1 MFPIAELTLAENTL
15 IYWEIMRSLIIRDI
29 LFKIKDKFLQGSGR
43 TSEP

>member
-1 MFPIAELTLAENTL
+1 MHVSDCWTDIGGEHVHLLRNSA
-15 IYWEIMRSLIIRDI
+15 MIIRDI